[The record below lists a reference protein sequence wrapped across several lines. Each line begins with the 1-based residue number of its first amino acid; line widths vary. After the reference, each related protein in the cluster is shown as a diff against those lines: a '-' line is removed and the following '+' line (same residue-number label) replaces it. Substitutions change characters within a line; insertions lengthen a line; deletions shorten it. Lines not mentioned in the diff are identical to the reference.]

1 MSNSN
6 PKSASLKQLAPC
18 PQTPNCISSETSDA
32 HHYIKPIP
40 YEGTVEEAKARLRQT
55 LLSIP
60 RVLIVHEE
68 SSYIHAECTSWL
80 FRFTDDV
87 EFVFD
92 DTQKV
97 IQVRSASRI
106 GYSDLGVNRK
116 RVETIRRLFSQTK

>member
-1 MSNSN
+1 MSDSH
-6 PKSASLKQLAPC
+6 PKSVGLKQLAPC
-18 PQTPNCISSETSDA
+18 PQTPNCVSSDTSDT
-32 HHYIKPIP
+32 HHYIKPIA
-40 YEGTVEEAKARLRQT
+40 YEETVEEARARLRQT

-60 RVLIVHEE
+60 RTQIVDEE
-68 SSYIHAECTSWL
+68 SNYIHAECTSWL

-97 IQVRSASRI
+97 IQVRAASRI
-106 GYSDLGVNRK
+106 GYSDLGANRK

>member
-6 PKSASLKQLAPC
+6 PKSAGLKQLAPC

-32 HHYIKPIP
+32 HHYIKPIT
-40 YEGTVEEAKARLRQT
+40 YEGTVEEAKARLRQI
-55 LLSIP
+55 LLSSP
-60 RVLIVHEE
+60 RTQIVDEE
-68 SSYIHAECTSWL
+68 LTYIHAECTSWL
-80 FRFTDDV
+80 FRFTDDI

-97 IQVRSASRI
+97 IQIRSASRI

-116 RVETIRRLFSQTK
+116 RVETIRRLFGQNK

>member
-1 MSNSN
+1 MTNSH
-6 PKSASLKQLAPC
+6 PKSAGLKQLAPC
-18 PQTPNCISSETSDA
+18 PQTPNCVSSETLDA
-32 HHYIKPIP
+32 HHYIKPIGD
-40 YEGTVEEAKARLRQT
+40 EGNVEEAKARLRQT

-60 RVLIVHEE
+60 RTQIVDQE

-97 IQVRSASRI
+97 IQVRSASRV
-106 GYSDLGVNRK
+106 GYSDLGANRK
-116 RVETIRRLFSQTK
+116 RVETIRRLFSQIK

>member
-1 MSNSN
+1 MSNFHPISTG
-6 PKSASLKQLAPC
+6 LKKLAPC
-18 PQTPNCISSETSDA
+18 PQTPNCVSSETSDVQ
-32 HHYIKPIP
+32 HYIKPIS
-40 YEGTVEEAKARLRQT
+40 YEGTAEEAKDRLRQA

-60 RVLIVHEE
+60 RTQIVNEE

-97 IQVRSASRI
+97 I
-106 GYSDLGVNRK
+106 
-116 RVETIRRLFSQTK
+116 

>member
-1 MSNSN
+1 MGDFL
-6 PKSASLKQLAPC
+6 PKSAGLKQLAPC
-18 PQTPNCISSETSDA
+18 PQTPNCVSSETSDA
-32 HHYIKPIP
+32 QHYIKPIS
-40 YEGTVEEAKARLRQT
+40 YEGTAEEAKARLRQT

-92 DTQKV
+92 DAQKV

-106 GYSDLGVNRK
+106 GYSDLGENRK